1 MKGKKKGSI
10 REANEL
16 HGERKS
22 KTTEGNEKKLQYEKK
37 KQTLKKDQ
45 RKRKTEM
52 QP

>member
-1 MKGKKKGSI
+1 MTCMGKEKVRQQKGMK
-10 REANEL
+10 
-16 HGERKS
+16 
-22 KTTEGNEKKLQYEKK
+22 KKLQYEKK